1 MSKYKQFFD
10 EMLSQNEELF
20 ATFETVHNNYVINPD
35 AWQEKLNNTGKEVIE
50 LIKQYEDRLVSK
62 QEGGK
67 YSKFSSKT
75 SEKFWDEVRKK
86 YPKIDFVGVKIT
98 YS

>member
-1 MSKYKQFFD
+1 MTKSRQYF
-10 EMLSQNEELF
+10 EMMLKNNTELF
-20 ATFETVHNNYVINPD
+20 SIFETIHNNYIINPD
-35 AWQEKLNNTGKEVIE
+35 AWQEKLNNVGAEVMDIIKE
-50 LIKQYEDRLVSK
+50 YEDRLVSH

-67 YSKFSSKT
+67 YSRFSTQT
-75 SEKFWDEVRKK
+75 SEKFWQEIRKK